1 MKIFAKLWYICKER
15 WEDGIVEVLI
25 GPFSEPG
32 NALKFR
38 LDPNT
43 FMPPKPKSGLE
54 DATVL
59 SGRTLLNMS
68 AGGLIVDTYA
78 VQPPVLE
85 VKSV

>member
-1 MKIFAKLWYICKER
+1 
-15 WEDGIVEVLI
+15 
-25 GPFSEPG
+25 
-32 NALKFR
+32 
-38 LDPNT
+38 
-43 FMPPKPKSGLE
+43 
-54 DATVL
+54 VL

>member
-1 MKIFAKLWYICKER
+1 VKIFAKLWYICAER
-15 WEDGIVEVLI
+15 WGDGIVEVLI
-25 GPFSEPG
+25 GPFGAPE

-38 LDPNT
+38 LDPDT
-43 FMPPKPKSGLE
+43 FMPPKPKPGLE

-68 AGGLIVDTYA
+68 AGGVIVDTYA